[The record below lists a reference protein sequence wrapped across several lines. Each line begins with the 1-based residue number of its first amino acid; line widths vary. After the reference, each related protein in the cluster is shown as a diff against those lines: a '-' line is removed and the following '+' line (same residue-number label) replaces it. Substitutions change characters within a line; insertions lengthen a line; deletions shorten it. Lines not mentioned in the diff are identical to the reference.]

1 MGSNFFNVITD
12 TTTQQSIELATALAQ
27 IQASGGSNAIAQFS
41 GAQRA
46 SLMRTIMQ
54 EHSDTAAENIG
65 DLARSQDSLNNV
77 MYYYS
82 RNNDVNNI
90 QSAILDRARSEAQ
103 GSARDSQLSK
113 RQFEINEWTASN
125 KAETLFMMQL
135 LLIAVT
141 FTIFM
146 LFLNRMDIIP
156 TSVFSLITALVFIA
170 FIFTFVVRYQ
180 YTNYTRDGRYWNR
193 KNYGNMSAIK
203 APDAC
208 PGPDSSSSTLSDL
221 LGEFGDNA
229 AAAFDA
235 YNQFTSNV
243 GRSVSTAS
251 AYYTANTGSNAARYR
266 TGSNAR

>member
-27 IQASGGSNAIAQFS
+27 IQASGGSNAMALFS
-41 GAQRA
+41 GNQRA
-46 SLMRTIMQ
+46 SLMNTIMQ

-90 QSAILDRARSEAQ
+90 QTAILDRATSEAQ

-156 TSVFSLITALVFIA
+156 TSVFSLITTLVFIA

-180 YTNYTRDGRYWNR
+180 YTNYLRDGRYWNR
-193 KNYGNMSAIK
+193 KNYGNMTAPK
-203 APDAC
+203 VPDAC
-208 PGPDSSSSTLSDL
+208 PGPDSSSSTISDL
-221 LGEFGDNA
+221 LAEFGNDA
-229 AAAFDA
+229 SAAFA
-235 YNQFTSNV
+235 TFNQFSSNV
-243 GRSVSTAS
+243 GSSAELAS
-251 AYYTANTGSNAARYR
+251 AYYRTHTGSNAI
-266 TGSNAR
+266 N

>member
-1 MGSNFFNVITD
+1 MGSNFFDVITD

-27 IQASGGSNAIAQFS
+27 IQASGGSNAIAMFS
-41 GAQRA
+41 GNQRA
-46 SLMRTIMQ
+46 SLMNTIMK

-103 GSARDSQLSK
+103 GAARDSQLSK
-113 RQFEINEWTASN
+113 RQFEINEWTSSN

-146 LFLNRMDIIP
+146 LFLNRMEIIP

-180 YTNYTRDGRYWNR
+180 YTNYLRDGRYWNR
-193 KNYGNMSAIK
+193 KNYGSMASIK

-208 PGPDSSSSTLSDL
+208 PGPDSSTSTLSDL

-229 AAAFDA
+229 GVAFNA
-235 YNQFTSNV
+235 FNQFTSNV
-243 GRSVSTAS
+243 GRSVNTAS
-251 AYYTANTGSNAARYR
+251 EYYRANTGSNVRHN